1 MMLTYKRHSNFSKW
15 LKQLLKKFRTLE
27 EDIKT
32 VQRSAIE
39 LLLLRSLDNRSI
51 DLIPNFNS
59 DTVRIYKIRKFSCKS
74 LKWKWV
80 QSGIRIIFAY
90 FPERQEVEYLEIYYK
105 ADQENMDYDF
115 AKEYFKNINTCESIE
130 VDAKTQRKMD
140 SIGNLWKNKQ

>member
-1 MMLTYKRHSNFSKW
+1 MMLTYKQHSNFSKW

-27 EDIKT
+27 EDIEN

-51 DLIPNFNS
+51 ELIPSF
-59 DTVRIYKIRKFSCKS
+59 DWEAVQIYKIRKFSCKS

-90 FPERQEVEYLEIYYK
+90 FPDTQEVEYLEIYYK
-105 ADQENMDYDF
+105 AEQEDMDYDF
-115 AKEYFKNINTCESIE
+115 AKEYFRNC
-130 VDAKTQRKMD
+130 Q
-140 SIGNLWKNKQ
+140 

>member
-51 DLIPNFNS
+51 DLIPTFNS

-130 VDAKTQRKMD
+130 VDTKTQRKMD